1 MKMLTVRALDEKYS
15 NDLAE
20 ILSTDEKLH
29 RELSP
34 NSNMVIIDGI
44 EYLKGC
50 MKWENKKRGKC
61 FAIVKNAKAI
71 GSISFSYKDE
81 KTAGIGYWIKSNEWG
96 NGFCSQAFKEMLLIV
111 KGEGYT
117 HVTASIFKSN
127 IASKRLWEKY
137 DAIFLEDTERYYPI
151 IDLSQ
156 LNK

>member
-34 NSNMVIIDGI
+34 NSKLIIIDGI

-50 MKWENKKRGKC
+50 MKWENKKKGKC
-61 FAIVKNAKAI
+61 FAIVNDTKAI
-71 GSISFSYKDE
+71 GSISFTHKDE
-81 KTAGIGYWIKSNEWG
+81 KTASIGYWI
-96 NGFCSQAFKEMLLIV
+96 
-111 KGEGYT
+111 
-117 HVTASIFKSN
+117 KSN

-137 DAIFLEDTERYYPI
+137 NAIFQEDTERYYPI

-156 LNK
+156 VNK